1 MKEGSCGKTY
11 YKRKQTLR
19 VIKWMVYL
27 HFYIATAQLVDNLL
41 SEQEQKQVSQHS
53 LLNKHG
59 PLQQERDKSTTKQLG
74 PFSSDNSYSHS
85 HMGEG
90 IPFHLENIML
100 STWHWKKEHEFPNF
114 TPPVASYES

>member
-27 HFYIATAQLVDNLL
+27 HFYIASRLSYICLVDNLL

-59 PLQQERDKSTTKQLG
+59 PLQQERDRSTTKQLG

-90 IPFHLENIML
+90 IPFHLQKI
-100 STWHWKKEHEFPNF
+100 
-114 TPPVASYES
+114 